1 MIDLK
6 IYQKEKII
14 TKIWISFFLANIL
27 IIFVVPSS
35 FSQNWGGGNRASTV
49 VVESPIKET
58 LSTTKEIQGK
68 VVSSLTST
76 ISSVTNGI
84 ISMENIKVGD
94 TVKKNQLIASQDST
108 NINYNLKIK
117 KNQLVNAKISLEDLV
132 NELKNEKNIK

>member
-6 IYQKEKII
+6 KSLKEKMI
-14 TKIWISFFLANIL
+14 TKIWKSFFLTNIL
-27 IIFVVPSS
+27 VILVIPSS

-117 KNQLVNAKISLEDLV
+117 KNQLVNANINLEDLV
-132 NELKNEKNIK
+132 NLSRIHI

>member
-6 IYQKEKII
+6 KSLKEKMI
-14 TKIWISFFLANIL
+14 TKIWKSFFLTNIL
-27 IIFVVPSS
+27 VILVIPSS

-76 ISSVTNGI
+76 IHLLQMVLSVW
-84 ISMENIKVGD
+84 
-94 TVKKNQLIASQDST
+94 
-108 NINYNLKIK
+108 KI
-117 KNQLVNAKISLEDLV
+117 LR
-132 NELKNEKNIK
+132 

>member
-1 MIDLK
+1 M
-6 IYQKEKII
+6 
-14 TKIWISFFLANIL
+14 
-27 IIFVVPSS
+27 
-35 FSQNWGGGNRASTV
+35 
-49 VVESPIKET
+49 VESPIKET

-117 KNQLVNAKISLEDLV
+117 KNNQQVSQKRRFSNLGNVSKHANLQH
-132 NELKNEKNIK
+132 